1 MKRITMITV
10 VALLLVAPVWAQRA
24 VNEVRPLG
32 AGGSVEISNL
42 AGSVQV
48 VGWGNDQVEITG
60 VLGKNVESLEIWN
73 DDNHLQIE
81 VEVPRHADD
90 LDTELVIKVP
100 ATANVDVETV
110 SATIELGGV
119 SGEVDLESV
128 SGWIRVSGQPAELSA
143 ESVSGNI
150 TVSNS
155 TMYTDVATVSGSIT
169 VENGAGELNGE
180 SVSGNISIAGGLF
193 DAAGFETVSGTVTY
207 SAELAPRGQYDF
219 ETVSGTIHLDVP
231 SSVSA
236 DFDVETFSGAINND
250 VGPEPRSISQ
260 YTPQKELS
268 FTAGSGGAQVDI
280 STFSGSVN
288 ITTR

>member
-1 MKRITMITV
+1 MKRVTMFTV
-10 VALLLVAPVWAQRA
+10 MALLLVAPVWAQRA
-24 VNEVRPLG
+24 VNEVRPLAADG
-32 AGGSVEISNL
+32 RIQISNL

-48 VGWGNDQVEITG
+48 VGSASDQVEITG
-60 VLGKNVESLEIWN
+60 VLGKNVESLEIWG
-73 DDNHLQIE
+73 DDGELEIE

-100 ATANVDVETV
+100 ATASVDVETV
-110 SATIELGGV
+110 SATIEVDGV
-119 SGEVDLESV
+119 AGEVDLESV

-150 TVSNS
+150 AVANS
-155 TMYTDVATVSGSIT
+155 AMYTDVATVSGSIT
-169 VENGAGELNGE
+169 VENGAGELDGE
-180 SVSGNISIAGGLF
+180 SVSGNISVAGGLF
-193 DAAGFETVSGTVTY
+193 DAASFETVSGTVTY

-219 ETVSGTIHLDVP
+219 ETVSGTIHLEVSP
-231 SSVSA
+231 AVSA
-236 DFDVETFSGAINND
+236 EFEVETFSGAITNA

-268 FTAGSGGAQVDI
+268 FTAGSGGAQVYI
-280 STFSGSVN
+280 STFSGAAK